1 MPDCW
6 PVVERQILEA
16 FSRKK
21 RKCAERTTSCGRG
34 FASQVWEISYRFM
47 LCAGRPASLLLDK
60 NPLDIVQEGATRAF
74 MPYHRTM
81 DEENQGPQAAH

>member
-6 PVVERQILEA
+6 PVAERQILEA

-34 FASQVWEISYRFM
+34 FASQEQ
-47 LCAGRPASLLLDK
+47 GASGGALDG
-60 NPLDIVQEGATRAF
+60 DEDGASHSRLNL
-74 MPYHRTM
+74 R
-81 DEENQGPQAAH
+81 GI